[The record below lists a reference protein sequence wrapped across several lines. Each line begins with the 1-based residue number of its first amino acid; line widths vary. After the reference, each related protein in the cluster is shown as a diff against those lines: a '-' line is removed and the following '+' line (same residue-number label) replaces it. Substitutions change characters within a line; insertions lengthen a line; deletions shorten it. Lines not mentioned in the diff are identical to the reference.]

1 MEIVIV
7 TGMSGAGKSK
17 VADAL
22 EDIGFFCV
30 DNIPPDLVEKFIVLC
45 AQTDSVERI
54 AIITDA
60 RGGTSVE
67 KLEGTLDNLRQD
79 GLSYR
84 LLYLD
89 CEEQILINRYK
100 ETRRKHPL
108 LEMAGGSLEEAI
120 AMEGRL
126 MSQLH
131 QSADIVI
138 DSSMLS
144 PTQLRANVQGIF
156 LEEGQQSMFI
166 NCMSF
171 GFKYGI
177 PLEADL
183 VFDVRCLPN
192 PFYIPEL
199 KPQTGLNAAV
209 RDYVLS
215 FEEAQIFLEKIE
227 DLLTFSLPFYEK
239 EGKTQLVIAFGCTG
253 GKHRSVTF
261 AEMMTQYLN
270 QEGYQAI
277 TTHRDITRDVIKG
290 S

>member
-67 KLEGTLDNLRQD
+67 KLEGTLDNLRQA

-192 PFYIPEL
+192 PFYISEL

>member
-60 RGGTSVE
+60 RGGASVE

>member
-67 KLEGTLDNLRQD
+67 KLEGTLDNLRQA

-120 AMEGRL
+120 AMEGRF

-171 GFKYGI
+171 GFKYGM

-192 PFYIPEL
+192 PFYISEL